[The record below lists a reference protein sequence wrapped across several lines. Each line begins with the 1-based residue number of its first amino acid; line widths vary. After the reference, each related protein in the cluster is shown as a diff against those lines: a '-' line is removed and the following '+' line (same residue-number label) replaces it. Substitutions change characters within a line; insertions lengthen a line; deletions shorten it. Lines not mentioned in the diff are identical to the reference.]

1 MVGEAGDNG
10 RRPDVERSSAITIAA
25 DSPDEIV
32 SHGLASRRRNFFVKV
47 TYRPADQRGFRNHQ
61 LYLKLFCQRLTC
73 AAWVEWSSFYIVQRI
88 YKQLKI
94 KIRLSFRYTKQKKS
108 SSEYRYSKENYKYL
122 IT

>member
-10 RRPDVERSSAITIAA
+10 RWPDVERSSAITIAG

-32 SHGLASRRRNFFVKV
+32 SHGLASRRRKFFVKV

-73 AAWVEWSSFYIVQRI
+73 AAWVEWSFYIVQRI
-88 YKQLKI
+88 YKQLKL
-94 KIRLSFRYTKQKKS
+94 KIRLFPIHKKII
-108 SSEYRYSKENYKYL
+108 SSEYRYRRKL
-122 IT
+122 

>member
-88 YKQLKI
+88 YKQLKL
-94 KIRLSFRYTKQKKS
+94 RLDSLSDILNKKNHHQNIDTA
-108 SSEYRYSKENYKYL
+108 RRTIN
-122 IT
+122 T

>member
-88 YKQLKI
+88 YKQLKL
-94 KIRLSFRYTKQKKS
+94 KIRLLSVSDTIHQK
-108 SSEYRYSKENYKYL
+108 KYL
-122 IT
+122 IKNTIIDTAEEL